1 MHGTFNYVNP
11 SKIFY
16 GAGSA
21 SRLDELFDASS
32 INTVHIVTT
41 RSVTE
46 TKFYRRLLEESDRL
60 CQATRSI
67 VSSHVPIE
75 TALCSARDLRRSGA
89 QAVVAIGGGSA
100 ADAAKLA
107 AHGASFTRVDEEISY
122 VDFGDLLRSQPERES
137 LPVYI
142 VPTTLSAAEL
152 YGDAGYTDSVTGH
165 KTGVHNSSMTPR
177 AVFYDPL
184 VAAETPRQLWVSTGV
199 RAIDHAVEATLSDE
213 TDPIS
218 RTLAAAAVKDLLTH
232 LPRAVDGTDDDDDR
246 LACFIGAWKSFIAPP
261 EAAGGISHALS
272 RMIGAKNGIAH
283 GVTSS
288 VVLPQVIRY
297 LHAHDEQA
305 RIRLDELA
313 RAAGCGNTGLAIA
326 EAIEQLAR
334 GAELPAFFSANHICA
349 GVAAE
354 AAQKAAHETGTDVQV
369 ATAILAQCIK

>member
-11 SKIFY
+11 ATIHY

-21 SRLDELFDASS
+21 FCLDEVLAAAS
-32 INTVHIVTT
+32 IHRVHIVTT
-41 RSVTE
+41 QSL
-46 TKFYRRLLEESDRL
+46 TKTKSYRRLLEESSRL
-60 CQATRSI
+60 GEATTSI

-75 TALCSARDLRRSGA
+75 TVLSSARDIRRSSA

-107 AHGASFTRVDEEISY
+107 AHGASFTRLDQGISLD
-122 VDFGDLLRSQPERES
+122 DFGTLLKNEPELDS

-152 YGDAGYTDSVTGH
+152 YGDAGYTDSSTGH

-177 AVFYDPL
+177 AVFYDPE

-199 RAIDHAVEATLSDE
+199 RAIDHAVEATLSYE
-213 TDPIS
+213 TNPIS
-218 RTLAAAAVKDLLTH
+218 RTLAASAVKDLLTV
-232 LPRAVDGTDDDDDR
+232 LPRTVAGTDDADDR
-246 LACFIGAWKSFIAPP
+246 LAGFMGAWKSFTAPP

-283 GVTSS
+283 GVTSG

-305 RIRLDELA
+305 RIRLNELA
-313 RAAGCGNTGLAIA
+313 SVAGCGDSGLALA
-326 EAIEQLAR
+326 EAVEELVR
-334 GAELPAFFSANHICA
+334 GVGLPAFFSANQICA
-349 GVAAE
+349 GIAAE
-354 AAQKAAHETGTDVQV
+354 AARKAAQETGTSMQV
-369 ATAILAQCIK
+369 ASAIMAQCIR